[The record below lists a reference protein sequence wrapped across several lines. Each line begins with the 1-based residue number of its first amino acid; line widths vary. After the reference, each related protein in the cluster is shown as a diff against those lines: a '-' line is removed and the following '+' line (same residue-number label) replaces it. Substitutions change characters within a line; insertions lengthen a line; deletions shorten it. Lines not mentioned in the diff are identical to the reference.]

1 MKESSAEDLW
11 RNLLK
16 EYRWV
21 YTQMNEQLREVFR
34 PFFLYAE
41 LRTLFIGL
49 RHVKDTSG
57 RRPNQLLEVSLLSD
71 QIKKILTSSNDVAEA
86 VGVIEKCF
94 LSLSDEFKGL
104 TESLEADG
112 LRGVEQKV
120 ANTYLAVIVRKP
132 LHPVVRTFFARL
144 IDARNVMNA
153 YKHLRL
159 EERKI
164 PPFISGGTLAAA
176 ELREMTAKEDLFGIS
191 SVIRKF
197 FGIKLDTPEP
207 TKVELALYKGITLFL
222 RKEGREPF
230 GAGPILDYLWRCSLE
245 VMNLSV
251 LIQCKDLEREAVAAE
266 LVQ

>member
-1 MKESSAEDLW
+1 MKERSAEDLW

-21 YTQMNEQLREVFR
+21 YTQMNERLREVFR
-34 PFFLYAE
+34 PFFLYTE

-49 RHVKDTSG
+49 RHLKDGSG
-57 RRPNQLLEVSLLSD
+57 GRTGELLDVSLLSD
-71 QIKKILTSSNDVAEA
+71 QIKEILISSSDMQAA
-86 VGVIEKCF
+86 VEVIEKCF

-104 TESLEADG
+104 TETLVAEG
-112 LRGVEQKV
+112 QRGVEQKV
-120 ANTYLAVIVRKP
+120 TNTYLAVIVRKR

-144 IDARNVMNA
+144 IDARNIMNA

-159 EERKI
+159 EERKMA
-164 PPFISGGTLAAA
+164 PFISGGTLAAA

-197 FGIKLDTPEP
+197 FGIKLDAPEP
-207 TKVELALYKGITLFL
+207 AKVELALYKGITRFL

-245 VMNLSV
+245 VMNLSI

>member
-1 MKESSAEDLW
+1 MKERSAEDLW

-49 RHVKDTSG
+49 RRLKDSSG
-57 RRPNQLLEVSLLSD
+57 DRAGELLGVSLLSD
-71 QIKKILTSSNDVAEA
+71 QIKEILISGSDMAEA
-86 VGVIEKCF
+86 VYVIEKCF

-104 TESLEADG
+104 TEAFEAEG
-112 LRGVEQKV
+112 QRAVEQKV
-120 ANTYLAVIVRKP
+120 ANTYLAVIVRKR
-132 LHPVVRTFFARL
+132 LHPVVRKFFARL
-144 IDARNVMNA
+144 IDARNIMSA

-159 EERKI
+159 EERKM
-164 PPFISGGTLAAA
+164 PPFISGGTLPAA

-191 SVIRKF
+191 SLIRKF
-197 FGIKLDTPEP
+197 FGTKLDALEP
-207 TKVELALYKGITLFL
+207 TKVELALYKAITRFL

-245 VMNLSV
+245 VMNLSI